1 MMGPGFESHPPRR
14 AFTISCCQFPYLE
27 TDQNTISG
35 LPLKNSMNSVSLGE
49 VFLFVCL
56 SIVGLHCCPLCQFL
70 LVQQS
75 ESSMCIHVLPLFRIS
90 FPLKSPHSIKQS
102 SLGSP
107 AGSHHLFCTRA
118 ACSVALSDPTLRDPT
133 DCSPPDS
140 SIHGVLQAR
149 ILEWAAMSSSRGSS
163 QPRDRTWAS
172 CVSWVGRCILSHCA
186 VWKALFYT

>member
-14 AFTISCCQFPYLE
+14 AVTIPCCQFPYLE

-35 LPLKNSMNSVSLGE
+35 LPLMNSVSLGE

-56 SIVGLHCCPLCQFL
+56 FEYSWFAL
-70 LVQQS
+70 LSAVS
-75 ESSMCIHVLPLFRIS
+75 VSACSAKRIIHVYTCAPSFSDFLPRR
-90 FPLKSPHSIKQS
+90 SPHSIKQS

-107 AGSHHLFCTRA
+107 AGSHHLFCTCA
-118 ACSVALSDPTLRDPT
+118 ACSVAPSDPTLGDPT

-149 ILEWAAMSSSRGSS
+149 ILEWAAMSASRGSS

-186 VWKALFYT
+186 VWEALFYP

>member
-1 MMGPGFESHPPRR
+1 MMGPGFESHPLRR
-14 AFTISCCQFPYLE
+14 AFTIPCCQFPYLE

-35 LPLKNSMNSVSLGE
+35 LPLMNSVSLGE
-49 VFLFVCL
+49 VFFVCL
-56 SIVGLHCCPLCQFL
+56 FEYSWFALLCQFL

-75 ESSMCIHVLPLFRIS
+75 ESSMCIHVLPLFQIS
-90 FPLKSPHSIKQS
+90 FPLRSPHSIKQS

-107 AGSHHLFCTRA
+107 AGSHHLFCTCA
-118 ACSVALSDPTLRDPT
+118 ACSVAPSDPTLGDPT

-172 CVSWVGRCILSHCA
+172 CVSWVGRCILSHYA
-186 VWKALFYT
+186 VWEALFYT